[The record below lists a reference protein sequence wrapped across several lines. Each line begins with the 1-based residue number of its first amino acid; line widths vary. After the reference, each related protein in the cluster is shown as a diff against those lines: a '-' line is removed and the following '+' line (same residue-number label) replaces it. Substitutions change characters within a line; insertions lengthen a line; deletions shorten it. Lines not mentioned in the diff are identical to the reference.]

1 MRTRSIGKVM
11 AAVAIAMVITGAAAS
26 HAADWRGATDASGL
40 TWARIRIDN
49 QSAQASNWS
58 ISNCRTATSAGHDAA
73 VTDASL
79 NWNGVAAPGASTY
92 VWVYGVLSGD
102 VLLDNAD
109 GGASALAVAAS
120 PVDGGDGEWVVSIA
134 ADGSVT
140 TYIEAAASY
149 GIPSRTGTLPNEG

>member
-1 MRTRSIGKVM
+1 MKTKTSRFAAAVLAVALGIVTM
-11 AAVAIAMVITGAAAS
+11 AADAAT
-26 HAADWRGATDASGL
+26 WRGVTDDSGL
-40 TWARIRIDN
+40 TWARIRIVNASGQD
-49 QSAQASNWS
+49 SNWS
-58 ISNCRTATSAGHDAA
+58 ISNCRTAINAGHDAA

-79 NWNGVAAPGASTY
+79 NWNGVVAAGASTY
-92 VWVYGVLSGD
+92 VWVYGVLNGD